1 MVIDSL
7 IVPQTLIKPQSLAGL
22 ITLYESN
29 YLRLMQLF
37 AEVRD
42 FDGTRTSHVNGDLAL
57 HASLTD
63 EARYTRTFTL
73 SYRFADDETG
83 ADVDEPGMTIR
94 VYLDANLAEAMAL
107 SKRYVDRLLGP
118 SAQAHFKELDSRWAR
133 NSMLN
138 KWLEYLDDRGHR
150 L

>member
-7 IVPQTLIKPQSLAGL
+7 IVPQTIIEPRSFAGL

-29 YLRLMQLF
+29 YIRLRELF
-37 AEVRD
+37 NDVLIFE
-42 FDGTRTSHVNGDLAL
+42 GERTSTVPGDMDLYATL
-57 HASLTD
+57 LERTT
-63 EARYTRTFTL
+63 YTVTFTL
-73 SYRFADDETG
+73 SYRFADDVAG
-83 ADVDEPGMTIR
+83 VAVDEPGMTIR

-107 SKRYVDRLLGP
+107 SERYVQRLLGP
-118 SAQAHFKELDSRWAR
+118 SARAQYRELDSRWAR

-138 KWLEYLDDRGHR
+138 KWFEYLSDCGHR